1 VTKVNENLLQYWN
14 RMTQYWNQLSRNRKI
29 SIGVGFLL
37 FIVVIVVVISNSSKT
52 EYALAYTD
60 LQTNDAAAITTYLK
74 DSGIK
79 YQISTD
85 NKSIKVPRSKVSEV
99 QLAVESQGINKSSS
113 IGYETFRKSNTFGTT
128 DQEFKVKHLDALQ
141 GEIQQLINSIDAVAN
156 SKVLIYLPEETLF
169 LPKGDT
175 SDKATASVVVQLK
188 EGYSLDQQKVDTI
201 YNLVSKSIKN
211 LPIDNITIGDSN
223 GDPMPYSKSGGA
235 LINGG
240 TAASTQFAIKKAF
253 EQDMQSSV
261 IRILGGILGK
271 GKVIPMV
278 VANLNFDD
286 RSSVENLVTPVN
298 PDDNTGIAIS
308 IQEIQNSYVSDGGID
323 AGVAGTGSTDVP
335 GYPGSSGSTGKTTKE
350 ENQKTVNNE
359 VNHYTNQIKKSPFT
373 VTDLS
378 LSVGIEPPDKTK
390 PESLTQP
397 VIDDIQKILLS
408 VVSASLGNSGKTYTD
423 VELAKK
429 VTVFAHSFADVQ
441 TDATTKSSSVY
452 VYTGI
457 GVLAL
462 IIAGLV
468 GYIFSRRRKTA
479 EAQAIAE
486 LAVATKA
493 EFPTLDFD
501 QVGND
506 SQVRKQLEQL
516 AKKKPDEFVNLLRT
530 WLVDE

>member
-1 VTKVNENLLQYWN
+1 VNETLLQYWN
-14 RMTQYWNQLSRNRKI
+14 RTTQFWNQQSRNRKI
-29 SIGVGFLL
+29 LIGVGLLL
-37 FIVVIVVVISNSSKT
+37 FILVIAFVISSSSKT

-74 DSGIK
+74 DSGIPYK
-79 YQISTD
+79 ISAD
-85 NKSIKVPRSKVSEV
+85 NKSIQVPRSKVSEV
-99 QLAVESQGINKSSS
+99 QLAVESQGINKNGS
-113 IGYETFRKSNTFGTT
+113 IGYETFRTSNTFGTT

-141 GEIQQLINSIDAVAN
+141 GEIQQLIQSIDAVAS

-175 SDKATASVVVQLK
+175 SDKATASVVIQLK
-188 EGYSLDQQKVDTI
+188 EGYKLEQNQVDTI
-201 YNLVSKSIKN
+201 YNLVSKSIKS
-211 LPIDNITIGDSN
+211 LPIENITIGDSN

-235 LINGG
+235 LTNGG
-240 TAASTQFAIKKAF
+240 TEASTQFAIKKAF
-253 EQDMQSSV
+253 EQDIQSSV

-278 VANLNFDD
+278 VANLNFDEKSTEE
-286 RSSVENLVTPVN
+286 RLVTPVN
-298 PDDNTGIAIS
+298 LEDNTGIAIS
-308 IQEIQNSYVSDGGID
+308 IQDIQNSYVSDGGTD

-335 GYPGSSGSTGKTTKE
+335 GYPGSTGSTGKTTKE

-359 VNHYTNQIKKSPFT
+359 VNHTNNVIKKSQFT
-373 VTDLS
+373 VTDLA
-378 LSVGIEPPDKTK
+378 LSVGIEPPDKAN
-390 PESLTQP
+390 PGSLTQP

-408 VVSASLGNSGKTYTD
+408 IVSASLANSDKKYTD
-423 VELAKK
+423 VELAQK
-429 VTVFAHSFADVQ
+429 VTVFAHSFAEIQ
-441 TDATTKSSSVY
+441 APANASSSSTLIY
-452 VYTGI
+452 IAI
-457 GVLAL
+457 GLLAL
-462 IIAGLV
+462 IVAAIV
-468 GYIFSRRRKTA
+468 GYVFSRRRKAA
-479 EAQAIAE
+479 EAQAMAE
-486 LAVATKA
+486 MAVSTKA